1 MKRHYVTIEVTV
13 YAEDDED
20 AVRKSET
27 LCKSIHQD
35 FAYEPEVKEILEHR
49 FHNFFNRTYKK
60 RTLRW
65 ISNAGIVS
73 LTR

>member
-49 FHNFFNRTYKK
+49 FHNFFNRKIDYHRIKEK
-60 RTLRW
+60 LE
-65 ISNAGIVS
+65 NNE
-73 LTR
+73 